1 MLRNRD
7 VMATK
12 PTETWLAVDAYFGER
27 LLGHDP
33 QLDAALKANRD
44 AGLPDIG
51 VAPNQGAL
59 LNILARSVGAQRIL
73 EIGTLG
79 GYSTIWMARALPAD
93 GKLVTL
99 EVDPEHAEVAQAN
112 VANAGLAGR
121 IDIRVGRAIDLLPR
135 IAAEKG
141 APFDFVFID
150 ADKANNTAYFEW
162 ALKLARPGSLIVVD
176 NVVRGGAVADA
187 KRSDADVEG
196 VRRLA
201 EYLAAE
207 KRVRATAIQTVGV
220 KGYDGLIVAVVL

>member
-1 MLRNRD
+1 
-7 VMATK
+7 MATK
-12 PTETWLAVDAYFGER
+12 PTETWLAVDAYFGEH

-59 LNILARSVGAQRIL
+59 LNILARSVGARRIL

-79 GYSTIWMARALPAD
+79 GYSSIWMARALPAD

-99 EVDPEHAEVAQAN
+99 EVDPQHAEVAQAN

-162 ALKLARPGSLIVVD
+162 ALKLTRPGSLIVVD

>member
-1 MLRNRD
+1 
-7 VMATK
+7 MATK
-12 PTETWLAVDAYFGER
+12 PTETWLAVDAYFGEH

-59 LNILARSVGAQRIL
+59 LNILARSVGAKRIL
-73 EIGTLG
+73 EVGTLG

-93 GKLVTL
+93 GKLITL

-112 VANAGLAGR
+112 VTNAGLAGR
-121 IDIRVGRAIDLLPR
+121 IDIRVGRAIDLLPG

-141 APFDFVFID
+141 APFDFIFID
-150 ADKANNTAYFEW
+150 ADKANNTAYFER
-162 ALKLARPGSLIVVD
+162 ALKLTRPGSLIVVD

-201 EYLAAE
+201 EYLSSE